1 MALRRPLRL
10 ALTIA
15 AVALVLAGT
24 PLALAAA
31 PAFDVN
37 GNTYT
42 SPQFG
47 YTVTWADNWVVVD
60 ETSDQFDRLHLTDGL
75 TYAAVIGGRSF
86 AGNAL
91 VAATVYAAGIRTED
105 GVSNFAPLLDGNGDP
120 VRGGDAT
127 HAFSAVTFTFTF
139 DDGSTA
145 DLTEYIETFTLIPG
159 QAVIIFDAF
168 TQAGFFDGERP
179 AIDQLAAGIVLPA
192 PAAPKL
198 IAGEPGPVYVSGPWR
213 VAVVVAAQNDELAA
227 VGLKAKSGKEW
238 LVVVADVTNWS
249 DDDDEFAG
257 KDFGIRVGGS
267 NSLKKPAAGSTKTV
281 AKKLELAPAAS
292 DLVVPIAAGVT
303 KRIALVF
310 QVPVGSEEPV
320 LVREDDALPL
330 TDVLDSRILPD
341 DLPDLAGP
349 PKVSKGEI
357 AGAVDGETVRVQ
369 LANKDKADKIRL
381 LGVDAPDT
389 GDCYAADAK
398 DYLAGLEGKSVLLE
412 KDSAVTGGSGAVR
425 YVWLVN
431 RDGTRTLLNQQAI
444 AQGYAVAGDIP
455 EDARFAAWLGANSL
469 AAKASGV
476 GVWTE
481 CAATPTPAVTAT
493 ATGTASGT
501 PKAVGSP
508 AASPIASPRA
518 KSS

>member
-1 MALRRPLRL
+1 
-10 ALTIA
+10 
-15 AVALVLAGT
+15 
-24 PLALAAA
+24 
-31 PAFDVN
+31 
-37 GNTYT
+37 
-42 SPQFG
+42 
-47 YTVTWADNWVVVD
+47 
-60 ETSDQFDRLHLTDGL
+60 
-75 TYAAVIGGRSF
+75 
-86 AGNAL
+86 
-91 VAATVYAAGIRTED
+91 
-105 GVSNFAPLLDGNGDP
+105 
-120 VRGGDAT
+120 
-127 HAFSAVTFTFTF
+127 
-139 DDGSTA
+139 
-145 DLTEYIETFTLIPG
+145 
-159 QAVIIFDAF
+159 
-168 TQAGFFDGERP
+168 
-179 AIDQLAAGIVLPA
+179 
-192 PAAPKL
+192 
-198 IAGEPGPVYVSGPWR
+198 
-213 VAVVVAAQNDELAA
+213 
-227 VGLKAKSGKEW
+227 
-238 LVVVADVTNWS
+238 
-249 DDDDEFAG
+249 
-257 KDFGIRVGGS
+257 
-267 NSLKKPAAGSTKTV
+267 
-281 AKKLELAPAAS
+281 
-292 DLVVPIAAGVT
+292 
-303 KRIALVF
+303 
-310 QVPVGSEEPV
+310 VGSEEPV